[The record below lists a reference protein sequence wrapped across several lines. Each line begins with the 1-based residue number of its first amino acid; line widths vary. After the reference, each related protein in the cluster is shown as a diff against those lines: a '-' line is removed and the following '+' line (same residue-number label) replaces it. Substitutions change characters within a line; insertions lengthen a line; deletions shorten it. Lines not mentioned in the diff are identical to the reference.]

1 MGNKKKFSQFNLPTV
16 PANELYIVGYE
27 VGTGDNGDN
36 TSIRIKATD
45 LAFGAAGAAGVSSIN
60 GLTNAVKLS
69 GGSGV
74 GVDITGNNITIHN
87 TAAITVDGTFNP
99 TSTNPPCGQA
109 IANELTNYAL
119 LNDTNTFTGTQI
131 FNDIA
136 TNYITTNTRFTS
148 NGNTFLNGNVT
159 IQGTDLVQALATSR
173 THQANTSIHLTDT
186 DRSNIANLLQHA
198 NTQDIHLT
206 LAEKNNFATKE
217 ELALKADLSKLETK
231 ETVTEWDNKQDW
243 QLDKAA
249 VKYYELASNNTVWG
263 TITQVGIGSAAKYG
277 DQVITTTQK
286 PHYLMLETLNTAG
299 EVTASYTSTN
309 AKQMEFAKVTYWDF

>member
-1 MGNKKKFSQFNLPTV
+1 M
-16 PANELYIVGYE
+16 
-27 VGTGDNGDN
+27 
-36 TSIRIKATD
+36 
-45 LAFGAAGAAGVSSIN
+45 
-60 GLTNAVKLS
+60 
-69 GGSGV
+69 
-74 GVDITGNNITIHN
+74 
-87 TAAITVDGTFNP
+87 
-99 TSTNPPCGQA
+99 
-109 IANELTNYAL
+109 

-173 THQANTSIHLTDT
+173 THQANTNLHLTDT
-186 DRSNIANLLQHA
+186 DRNNLANLLQHA